1 MATSPATWR
10 REGAGTVTASAR
22 GRVPVRRKYF
32 ALDDIHAALAKTV
45 RYYLPIKILIKSTK
59 WLVIGE
65 GLSQVEAANNDQS
78 DLSPLNH
85 VPGSIFL
92 ISLSPLSLSLL

>member
-1 MATSPATWR
+1 M
-10 REGAGTVTASAR
+10 
-22 GRVPVRRKYF
+22 RRKYF

-92 ISLSPLSLSLL
+92 ISLSPLSLL